1 MLYLSPLELIASV
14 VASTTLLVAPA
25 YNLRL
30 LVYVYFVVAATPHL
44 SEVLTSYHVLPRM
57 AIA

>member
-14 VASTTLLVAPA
+14 VASATLLVALA

-44 SEVLTSYHVLPRM
+44 SEVLAFYRVLPRM

>member
-14 VASTTLLVAPA
+14 IASTILLIALEH
-25 YNLRL
+25 NLPL
-30 LVYVYFVVAATPHL
+30 LVYVYFVVAAMLHL
-44 SEVLTSYHVLPRM
+44 SEVLTSYHVLPHM

>member
-14 VASTTLLVAPA
+14 VASAMLLVALA

-30 LVYVYFVVAATPHL
+30 LVYVYFVVAAMPHL

>member
-14 VASTTLLVAPA
+14 IATTTSLVALA

-30 LVYVYFVVAATPHL
+30 LVYVYFVVAAKPHL
-44 SEVLTSYHVLPRM
+44 LEVLTSYHVLPRM
-57 AIA
+57 VIA